1 MPVPLAARLHDRR
14 CKPGATKTVTV
25 DRVRARPASGRSA
38 PEMTD
43 HEAVSGL
50 FAATPLP
57 MFVLDSTA
65 SRVLAANDAAVDR
78 YGLDGVDLPGLD
90 PTSLVP
96 AALAEEF
103 RRWAEAADG
112 SPTEEF
118 DQQTADGL
126 TFAAEARVTRLR
138 WQAEDARLLIVRDVT
153 ARVRNEE
160 RLRQAQKMEAIGRL
174 AGSIAHDFNNL
185 LTAIGGYADLL
196 AQSLDPHD
204 GGVED
209 AREIRRA
216 VDRGAALTRQLLAFS
231 RRQLVVAQVVDLN
244 TSVHGMRPLLERLLG
259 EHVSLTL
266 GLGPSAGAVRIDPG
280 QLEQVLLN
288 LALNGRDAMPD
299 GGRLLVETATVEL
312 DERYA
317 AARRDV
323 TPGRHAVLAVSDE
336 GRGLTD
342 EARTHLFE
350 PFFTT
355 KPRGEGTGLGLA
367 TVYGI
372 VRQAGGHI
380 DVFSDPELGTTFR
393 VYLPSV
399 QAEVAITA
407 DEEPG
412 EPERADARLRLAGSV
427 LVVED
432 DPSVRR
438 VVVETLARTGLDVEA
453 AGDGAEALRLL
464 IGGPTPDLVI
474 TDVRMP
480 RLSGPELVRE
490 ARRRWPGLRVL
501 FVSGHTG
508 DDTPDGFLEPGDRLL
523 GKPFS
528 AEALIEAVADLL
540 RPDRS
545 DPAPSGTA
553 PGDRRSE

>member
-1 MPVPLAARLHDRR
+1 
-14 CKPGATKTVTV
+14 
-25 DRVRARPASGRSA
+25 
-38 PEMTD
+38 MTD

-153 ARVRNEE
+153 ARLRNEE
-160 RLRQAQKMEAIGRL
+160 RLRQSQKMEAIGRL

-196 AQSLDPHD
+196 AGGMEDGDPAAD
-204 GGVED
+204 D

-372 VRQAGGHI
+372 VRQAAGHI
-380 DVFSDPELGTTFR
+380 DVFSQPEFGTTFR

-399 QAEVAITA
+399 DAEAEQGLPRELPGAGAALLRAGPEATLSA
-407 DEEPG
+407 D
-412 EPERADARLRLAGSV
+412 V
-427 LVVED
+427 LVAED
-432 DPSVRR
+432 DPAVRR
-438 VVVETLARTGLDVEA
+438 VIVETLARAGVRVRA
-453 AGDGAEALRLL
+453 AVDGAAALALL
-464 IGGPTPDLVI
+464 DEGPVPDLVV

-480 RLSGPELVRE
+480 RLSGPELVR
-490 ARRRWPGLRVL
+490 RLRVRWPRLPVL

-508 DDTPDGFLEPGDRLL
+508 EDTPEAVRSAGGRLL
-523 GKPFS
+523 GKPFTAQALLDAVTALL
-528 AEALIEAVADLL
+528 AEPGDDASQDDDDAGGPDADPNAGGP
-540 RPDRS
+540 PDRHLQAL
-545 DPAPSGTA
+545 P
-553 PGDRRSE
+553 RSV

>member
-1 MPVPLAARLHDRR
+1 
-14 CKPGATKTVTV
+14 
-25 DRVRARPASGRSA
+25 
-38 PEMTD
+38 MTEQ
-43 HEAVSGL
+43 EAVSGL

-57 MFVLDSTA
+57 MFVLDAPVT
-65 SRVLAANDAAVDR
+65 RVLAANDAALDR
-78 YGLDGVDLPGLD
+78 YSLSSTAVPGLD
-90 PTSLVP
+90 PSRLVP
-96 AALAEEF
+96 PALAASF
-103 RRWAEAADG
+103 REWAAAGDG
-112 SPTEEF
+112 SPTEAFE
-118 DQQTADGL
+118 QRTADGVS
-126 TFAAEARVTRLR
+126 FAAELRVTRLR
-138 WQAEDARLLIVRDVT
+138 WGGDEGRLLIVRDVS

-204 GGVED
+204 AGVED

-231 RRQLVVAQVVDLN
+231 RRQLVQTQIVDLN
-244 TSVHGMRPLLERLLG
+244 ESVHGMRPLLERLLG
-259 EHVSLTL
+259 EHVRLTL
-266 GLGPSAGAVRIDPG
+266 GLGPAAGSVRIDPG

-299 GGRLLVETATVEL
+299 GGRLLVETAQVEL
-312 DERYA
+312 DEPYA

-336 GRGLTD
+336 GRGLSE
-342 EARTHLFE
+342 EARAHLFE

-355 KPRGEGTGLGLA
+355 KARGEGTGLGLA

-412 EPERADARLRLAGSV
+412 EPERADARLRLTGSV

-490 ARRRWPGLRVL
+490 ARRPWPGLRVL

-545 DPAPSGTA
+545 DAAPSGTA
-553 PGDRRSE
+553 PGDRHLQAVPRSV

>member
-1 MPVPLAARLHDRR
+1 M
-14 CKPGATKTVTV
+14 
-25 DRVRARPASGRSA
+25 S
-38 PEMTD
+38 EQ
-43 HEAVSGL
+43 EAVSGL

-57 MFVLDSTA
+57 MFVLDATA
-65 SRVLAANDAAVDR
+65 GRVLAANDAALER
-78 YGLDGVDLPGLD
+78 YSLAPAAVPGLD
-90 PTSLVP
+90 PGRLVP
-96 AALAEEF
+96 PALAASF
-103 RRWAEAADG
+103 REWAQAAEG
-112 SPTEEF
+112 SPTEAFE
-118 DQQTADGL
+118 QRTADGV
-126 TFAAEARVTRLR
+126 TFAAELRATRLR
-138 WQAEDARLLIVRDVT
+138 WGGEEGRLLIVRDVS

-196 AQSLDPHD
+196 AGGLSPDDPA
-204 GGVED
+204 VED

-231 RRQLVVAQVVDLN
+231 RRQLVQTQIVDLN
-244 TSVHGMRPLLERLLG
+244 QTVHGMRPLLERLLG
-259 EHVSLTL
+259 ERVQLTL
-266 GLGPSAGAVRIDPG
+266 GLGPAAGSVRIDPG

-288 LALNGRDAMPD
+288 LALNARDAMPE
-299 GGRLLVETATVEL
+299 GGRLLIETAQVEL
-312 DERYA
+312 DEPYA

-323 TPGRHAVLAVSDE
+323 TPGRHAMLAVSDE
-336 GRGLTD
+336 GRGLSE
-342 EARTHLFE
+342 EARAHLFE

-355 KPRGEGTGLGLA
+355 KARGEGTGLGLA

-380 DVFSDPELGTTFR
+380 DVFSQPDFGTTFR

-399 QAEVAITA
+399 QEETAITP
-407 DEEPG
+407 DEERPEPG
-412 EPERADARLRLAGSV
+412 RSAAERRLVGSV
-427 LVVED
+427 LVAED
-432 DPSVRR
+432 DPAVRR
-438 VVVETLARTGLDVEA
+438 VVVETLTRAGLDVEA
-453 AGDGAEALRLL
+453 VGDGVEALRLL
-464 IGGPTPDLVI
+464 AGGPTPDLVV

-490 ARRRWPGLRVL
+490 ARRRRPGLCVL

-508 DDTPDGFLEPGDRLL
+508 DDMPDRFLEPGDRLL

-540 RPDRS
+540 HADWS
-545 DPAPSGTA
+545 GGGASGTG
-553 PGDRRSE
+553 PGDRHLQAVPRSV